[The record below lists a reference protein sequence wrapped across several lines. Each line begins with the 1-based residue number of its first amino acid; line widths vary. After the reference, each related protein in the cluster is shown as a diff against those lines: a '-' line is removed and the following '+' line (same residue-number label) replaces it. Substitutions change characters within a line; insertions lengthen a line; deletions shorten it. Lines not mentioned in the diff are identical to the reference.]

1 MKTKDHCNI
10 NRRTGWII
18 RFGLLFVLLM
28 AAPGL
33 AHAIQCK
40 QAGNWS
46 NPTTWDPQVVPGP
59 GSSVE
64 IIDCTVF
71 LDVAATVSHLTL
83 GGSGNGGSLENHGGG
98 SLTVT
103 NRMELSRGALG
114 GPVNFDVVI
123 SSGATLVFSGPS
135 AAIKIIGGN
144 VKIHNA
150 GRIEWTGGTVNF
162 NGTLNNSGAFVIT
175 GDAAFGH
182 PLRTGVINNTGS
194 IIKEGGVGTTQF
206 SGFTPETNSIATWIH
221 NQGVVEVASGTIE
234 MGRGTSVG
242 GEFKVAAGKTLLVS
256 DGHTFD
262 EATFTGAGTC
272 ILANT
277 MTFLGHINSTLDL
290 ELVTGPG
297 SGIKGGDA
305 THPEAVLQGSG
316 RLIWKGGLI
325 SGNFSF
331 SDEFRTIL
339 TGPDL
344 KTYGD
349 DSVIVN
355 RGTMDWFGPGTL
367 AGNRG
372 TFVNEGTFNVLAAG
386 TFLADVGISRPTF
399 ENIGTLNTFGGGTST
414 TSDTLILNR
423 GLVNIGGFNQAGILQ
438 AHSYTQTAMAVLY
451 MEVGGA
457 NAATPQFDQLLGGS
471 KTIDGTLRVEMINDF
486 LPAKDARFTLIDSQT
501 GKFSRVQTP
510 GVNRFAVEYP
520 GNSKTD
526 LVSLSNAPIPPRLWG
541 AGRDLAKNESP
552 DRAAENEAVNQSVP
566 QWSYGYRAIAP
577 STSLTLFTP
586 GQHINDASGL
596 HGWIAPGQATLGVNT
611 KNTPIVFNSGSGD
624 LKPLYPTQIYMS
636 PGSGNEVLVAR
647 WTAPAAGDYRV
658 VAQWVDL
665 DNHGGNGVFAY
676 LLRNGLVE
684 FMQKVESTG
693 TSTGKAKLRARTFSL
708 NAGETLDFA
717 LGSNGD
723 TTFDATAFN
732 AAIRRIPKVTIT
744 SPASGLELSGG
755 AQNVTVNVSVEDL
768 LPASKVT
775 LTVDDAEN
783 VVTDGSAPYSL
794 TALLKPGYHRIT
806 AVVTDTGGA
815 KVESPEIVV
824 IVTPPTQQAATA
836 RGKKNDSW
844 QAPEATTPGKL
855 FYSSGSGSWNDP
867 ATWGNQGGVPLRWDY
882 AIIQP
887 GHHVTLDLGIQ
898 VRDVTVNGKLG
909 SVPGASV
916 QYSLDVYGTLHA
928 TGEIENLDLYIQ
940 GPAGK
945 FLILGQSPVLR
956 FVNIFNQS
964 RFIITAEAFNGEGVT
979 IENRGSIKAGPPQT
993 SQAQLQVSLTG
1004 LTHTAGKLTI
1014 DPNTVIS
1021 APPGIKLG
1029 GLVELSPGHVV
1040 SDAGAGL
1047 ISDNGAA
1054 LIGLDGGTLIG
1065 LDGGTLIGDAGSG
1078 VISDHGLGLIGL
1090 DGGTLVGPNGAPLI
1104 GLDGGTLIGLDG
1116 GTIQPTSADS
1126 GTTATAGDIL
1136 LTGGTITGIGEI
1148 RGDVV
1153 NQGAF
1158 VTPGN
1163 SAGGIVVNGNYIQE
1177 AGGTLVLELGGK
1189 TANPFSYDV
1198 FQVAGT
1204 ANLGGNLV
1212 VKTISG
1218 YTPASGDTVSA
1229 LLYGNRTGN
1238 FASVSSNAQITL
1250 GANAAQV
1257 TTNGPNPQGPRA
1269 LNISTRLQIQSGD
1282 NALFAGFIITG
1293 PAGSTKKVLIR
1304 GIGPSLAQFGVPGTI
1319 PDPFL
1324 ELHGSGSPVTNNDWQ
1339 QAPNANE
1346 IPNGLAPSNPKE
1358 SIIIATL
1365 PPGNYSAILK
1375 GANGETG
1382 VGLAEVYDLNA
1393 ASAAQLA
1400 NIATRGLVQT
1410 GDNVLIGGFIVAGT
1424 QPAKVLVRAIGPS
1437 LSAFGLQGALQDTT
1451 LELHDSNG
1459 GVISNDDWRATD
1471 EAAIAAT
1478 TIPPSHDKEAAVL
1491 AVLAPGNYT
1500 AVVRGADDTTGIAV
1514 VEAYNLQ

>member
-1 MKTKDHCNI
+1 MKTKYHFDLP
-10 NRRTGWII
+10 RRTCWII
-18 RFGLLFVLLM
+18 VVRLFLALLLTG
-28 AAPGL
+28 PGV

-40 QAGNWS
+40 QGGNWS

-59 GSSVE
+59 GDSVE
-64 IIDCTVF
+64 IIDCGIF
-71 LDVAATVSHLTL
+71 LDVAATVANLTL
-83 GGSGNGGSLENHGGG
+83 GGSGNGGSLEHHGGG

-103 NRMELSRGALG
+103 NRLEFSRGGIG
-114 GPVNFDVVI
+114 GPVNLDIVI
-123 SSGATLVFSGPS
+123 ANSATLVFSGPS

-144 VKIHNA
+144 TTIHNA
-150 GRIEWTGGTVNF
+150 GRIEWTGGAVYF
-162 NGTLNNSGAFVIT
+162 NGTLNNAGTFAIT
-175 GDAAFGH
+175 GDAGFGH
-182 PLRTGVINNTGS
+182 PLRTGVINNSGR
-194 IIKEGGVGTTQF
+194 IVKEGGSGITQF
-206 SGFTPETNSIATWIH
+206 SGFTPETNSIATWLH

-242 GEFKVAAGKTLLVS
+242 GEFKVAEGKILLIS

-262 EATFTGAGTC
+262 EAKFTGPGTC
-272 ILANT
+272 SLASS
-277 MTFLGHINSTLDL
+277 MTFLGRINSTLDL
-290 ELVTGPG
+290 ELGG
-297 SGIKGGDA
+297 GGGIKGGDT
-305 THPEAVLQGSG
+305 THPEAILEGSG

-325 SGNFSF
+325 SGNFTF

-349 DSVIVN
+349 DGVISN
-355 RGTMDWFGPGTL
+355 RGTMDWFGPGAL
-367 AGNRG
+367 AGNTG
-372 TFVNEGTFNVLAAG
+372 TFINDGTFNVLAAG

-399 ENIGTLNTFGGGTST
+399 ENLGTLNTFGGGTST

-438 AHSYTQTAMAVLY
+438 VNSFTQTATATLY

-457 NAATPQFDQLLGGS
+457 NAATPQFDQLLGGF

-486 LPAKDARFTLIDSQT
+486 LPVKDARFTLIESQT
-501 GKFSRVQTP
+501 GKFSRVLTP

-520 GNSKTD
+520 GNAKTD
-526 LVSLSNAPIPPRLWG
+526 LVSLSDAPIPPKLWG

-552 DRAAENEAVNQSVP
+552 DRAAETEAVNQSVP
-566 QWSYGYRAIAP
+566 QWSYGYRAIAA
-577 STSLTLFTP
+577 STALSLFTP

-596 HGWIAPGQATLGVNT
+596 HGWIGPGQATLGVNT

-624 LKPLYPTQIYMS
+624 LKPLHPAQIYMS

-665 DNHGGNGVFAY
+665 DSHGGNGVFAY
-676 LLRNGLVE
+676 LLRNGQVE
-684 FMQKVESTG
+684 FTQEVESTA

-708 NAGETLDFA
+708 NAGDHLDFA
-717 LGSNGD
+717 VESNSGD

-732 AAIRRIPKVTIT
+732 AAIRRIPEVNIT
-744 SPASGLELSGG
+744 SPTSGLQLSGG
-755 AQNVTVNVSVEDL
+755 AQNVTVNVNVDDI

-775 LTVDDAEN
+775 LTVDGAEN
-783 VVTDGSAPYSL
+783 VVTDSSAPFSL
-794 TALLKPGYHRIT
+794 TTLLKPGYHRIV
-806 AVVTDTGGA
+806 AVATDTGGA

-824 IVTPPTQQAATA
+824 IVAPANAQQAAAA
-836 RGKKNDSW
+836 RGIKGVPP
-844 QAPEATTPGKL
+844 QAPAQVPPSKL
-855 FYSSGSGSWNDP
+855 LFSSGSGSWHDP
-867 ATWGNQGGVPLRWDY
+867 ATWGNAGVPDRWDY

-887 GHHVTLDLGIQ
+887 GHVVVMEFGIQ
-898 VRDVTVNGKLG
+898 VRDVTINGTLG
-909 SVPGASV
+909 RASAAV
-916 QYSLDVYGTLHA
+916 ANPALDVYGTLHA
-928 TGEIENLDLYIQ
+928 TGQIENVDLYIN

-945 FLILGQSPVLR
+945 FLIVGTSPVLR
-956 FVNIFNQS
+956 FVNIINQS
-964 RFIITAEAFNGEGVT
+964 RFIISADAFNGEGVT

-993 SQAQLQVSLTG
+993 SQERLQVSLTG
-1004 LTHTAGKLTI
+1004 LTQTAGKLTLN
-1014 DPNTVIS
+1014 PNTVIN
-1021 APPGIKLG
+1021 APPGVKLG

-1047 ISDNGAA
+1047 ISDNGAV

-1065 LDGGTLIGDAGSG
+1065 LDGGTLIGLDGG
-1078 VISDHGLGLIGL
+1078 TLIGL
-1090 DGGTLVGPNGAPLI
+1090 DGGTLVGADGAPLI
-1104 GLDGGTLIGLDG
+1104 GLDGGTLIGNAG

-1126 GTTATAGDIL
+1126 GAATTAADIL
-1136 LTGGTITGIGEI
+1136 LTGGTITGIGEV

-1153 NQGAF
+1153 NQNAF
-1158 VTPGN
+1158 ISPGN
-1163 SAGGIVVNGNYIQE
+1163 SAGGIVVNGSFTQE

-1189 TANPFSYDV
+1189 TANPFTYDI
-1198 FQVAGT
+1198 FQVAGH

-1212 VKTISG
+1212 VKTING
-1218 YTPASGDTVSA
+1218 FTPAAGETIPA
-1229 LLYGNRTGN
+1229 FLYGSHSGN
-1238 FASVSSNAQITL
+1238 FDSISSNAQVDL
-1250 GANAAQV
+1250 GANRGQV
-1257 TTNGPNPQGPRA
+1257 TTSGPNPQGPRA

-1304 GIGPSLAQFGVPGTI
+1304 GIGPSLAQFGVHGTI

-1324 ELHGSGSPVTNNDWQ
+1324 ELHGSGAPITNDDWQ

-1346 IPNGLAPSNPKE
+1346 IPNGFAPGNPKE

-1365 PPGNYSAILK
+1365 SPGSYSAILK
-1375 GANGETG
+1375 GAHGETG
-1382 VGLAEVYDLNA
+1382 VGLAEVYDLDPN
-1393 ASAAQLA
+1393 SAAQLA

-1410 GDNVLIGGFIVAGT
+1410 GDNVLIGGFIIAGN
-1424 QPAKVLVRAIGPS
+1424 QPAKVIVRAVGPS
-1437 LSAFGLQGALQDTT
+1437 LAAFGLQGVLQDTT
-1451 LELHDSNG
+1451 LSVHDANG
-1459 GVISNDDWRATD
+1459 GVISNDDWRETD

-1491 AVLAPGNYT
+1491 AILAPGSYT
-1500 AVVRGADDTTGIAV
+1500 AVVRGADGTTGIAV